1 MRGCLR
7 RSLCYLVAVN
17 WLLILILAALAE
29 PTAPAPESSPAPP
42 AASPSPSTPEPPE
55 DPLYEE
61 LRKVLE
67 LDEAAQDEV
76 DQWIRAEQQF
86 RAAGGGIG
94 DATLR
99 ARVLQRL
106 QPVRQAYEDFVF
118 LHPKHVP
125 ARIAFGSFLN
135 DINDESGARDQWEKA
150 RDLEPDNP
158 AIWNNLANLYG
169 HSGPIAKAFEHYEK
183 AIALDSQEPTY
194 YQNLATTVFLYRK
207 DAMEYY
213 RCDEPAVFDRS
224 LELYR
229 KAIALKPD
237 DFVLA
242 SDYAISFYGIKPPQ
256 SLSPDARAQAQDKLN
271 QQAIAAWEDALK
283 IAGDDVQRE
292 GVYIHL
298 ARIKINAHRFTEAR
312 AHLDAISHPDYS
324 DIKGL
329 LTRNLE
335 QKKAEL
341 ESTR

>member
-1 MRGCLR
+1 M
-7 RSLCYLVAVN
+7 N
-17 WLLILILAALAE
+17 WLIYLLLGTWTITAATAATPPE
-29 PTAPAPESSPAPP
+29 PPPAPKSSAAPLD
-42 AASPSPSTPEPPE
+42 TPPE
-55 DPLYEE
+55 DPLYPE

-67 LDEAAQDEV
+67 LDDAAQDEI

-86 RAAGGGIG
+86 RAAGGGVS

-106 QPVRQAYEDFVF
+106 EPVRKAFEDFLF
-118 LHPKHVP
+118 LHPDHVP

-135 DINDESGARDQWEKA
+135 DINDEPGAKQQWEKA
-150 RDLEPDNP
+150 RELDPENP
-158 AIWNNLANLYG
+158 AIWNNLANIYG
-169 HSGPIAKAFEHYEK
+169 HGGPIAKAFEYYEK

-194 YQNLATTVFLYRK
+194 YQNLATTVFLFRK

-224 LELYR
+224 LDLYR

-256 SLSPDARAQAQDKLN
+256 SLAPEARDQAQAKLN
-271 QQAIAAWEDALK
+271 QQAISAWDAALK
-283 IAGDDVQRE
+283 IAGDDIQRE
-292 GVYIHL
+292 GVYVHL
-298 ARIKINAHRFTEAR
+298 ARIKINARRFTEAR
-312 AHLDAISHPDYS
+312 AHLDAITNAVYAE
-324 DIKGL
+324 IKAT

-335 QKKAEL
+335 QKQAESN
-341 ESTR
+341 STN